1 MKFQILLLLVLL
13 TFLVIQNRTSNFDES
28 IDCAEY
34 CTLPDADQE
43 FCKIYCPGV
52 STVPSSPK
60 PSPCA
65 IEKVDCEYCG
75 KPDANPE
82 CCKTV
87 YCPLK
92 NVSPVGP
99 GVVETSPVAGIVESE
114 CVNLANPSEKLDMSA
129 CATNNGQIYFDILG
143 SVNQRNY
150 PMVGK
155 DQGGIDSSSTLPP
168 DVDDMNVIPVNKN
181 TLGYQISGENFSSTS
196 IVQEDTNLLNLTVP
210 SWVVPEPGR
219 V

>member
-1 MKFQILLLLVLL
+1 MKFQILLVLILLAL
-13 TFLVIQNRTSNFDES
+13 LVIQNRKSNFDES

-34 CTLPDADQE
+34 CTLPGADQE

-52 STVPSSPK
+52 SPIAVEDKS
-60 PSPCA
+60 SPCA
-65 IEKVDCEYCG
+65 VENVDCEYCG

-87 YCPLK
+87 YCPL
-92 NVSPVGP
+92 NVQQPAEP
-99 GVVETSPVAGIVESE
+99 GIVNGE
-114 CVNLANPSEKLDMSA
+114 CVNLANTSEKLDMSA
-129 CATNNGQIYFDILG
+129 CVTNNGQVYFDILG

-155 DQGGIDSSSTLPP
+155 DQGALDSSSTLPP
-168 DVDDMNVIPVNKN
+168 DVEEMNALPVNKN
-181 TLGYQISGENFSSTS
+181 MIGYQISGGQLSSTS
-196 IVQEDTNLLNLTVP
+196 VLQEDANLLNLEIP
-210 SWVVPEPGR
+210 GWVIPQIGR